1 LFSLEKNILS
11 VIFRGVILIVI
22 IMESKDTIK
31 EICPTSAKKLIEE
44 GYMLLD
50 IREKFEVENL
60 AFDVSKIMYISL
72 SELVERYVIVPRDE
86 KIIGVCESGER
97 SWRAVSFLQ
106 DLGFT
111 NLLNMKKGL
120 EKWVQKGFPILGDH
134 TVIPEKAYCGS
145 SHC

>member
-1 LFSLEKNILS
+1 LLFSLEKNILS
-11 VIFRGVILIVI
+11 VIFRGVILIV
-22 IMESKDTIK
+22 MESKDNIK
-31 EICPTSAKKLIEE
+31 EVCPTSAKKLIEK

-60 AFDVSKIMYISL
+60 AFDVSKIMYIPL
-72 SELVERYVIVPRDE
+72 SELVERYVEVPRDE
-86 KIIGVCESGER
+86 KIIVVCESGER

>member
-1 LFSLEKNILS
+1 LLFSLEKNILS
-11 VIFRGVILIVI
+11 VIFRGVILIV
-22 IMESKDTIK
+22 MESKDTIK
-31 EICPTSAKKLIEE
+31 EVCPTSAKKLIEK

-60 AFDVSKIMYISL
+60 AFDVSKIMYIPL
-72 SELVERYVIVPRDE
+72 SELVERYVEVPRDE
-86 KIIGVCESGER
+86 KIIVVCESGER

>member
-11 VIFRGVILIVI
+11 VIFRGVILIV
-22 IMESKDTIK
+22 MESKDNIK
-31 EICPTSAKKLIEE
+31 EVCPTSAKKLIEK

-60 AFDVSKIMYISL
+60 AFDVSKIMYIPL
-72 SELVERYVIVPRDE
+72 SELVERYVEVPRDE
-86 KIIGVCESGER
+86 KIIVVCESGER